1 MKNNEK
7 ILYRINKRGETGR
20 WTIWSEDNTIYWKTE
35 AAIGNSPQ
43 YYKEIITEGKAG
55 RSIRDQIILR
65 INSRVRTKLD
75 EGFITDKTKL
85 TKELKNQL
93 GFYRPAL
100 AVKYEDVKGLNV
112 LDCYSQYKFNGHRCM
127 MQRDGDSIIAY
138 SRRGKYIDTLNHMT
152 DELNLPKDVVLDGEL
167 YIHGQSLQ
175 NISSLVKRQQP
186 DSAKLIYVVYD
197 VILENDKDASF
208 IERYKLLMQLFQQ
221 NSSTITLP
229 KGVGSHRY
237 EMANSK
243 IVLAGTKKIKAEDEV
258 DVRFQEAKF
267 KGFEGLILRPEDS
280 TYQIGRRTNSIIKV
294 KSRFDD
300 EFKVVDIEESR
311 FGTAVLHLALKD
323 GRTFKAT
330 APGNQYEKDQA
341 LHQKEKYIGKRV
353 TVEYAELTD
362 DGVPFHCVATGWRE
376 DI

>member
-43 YYKEIITEGKAG
+43 YYKEIIAEGKAG

-127 MQRDGDSIIAY
+127 MQRDGDNIIAY

-152 DELNLPKDVVLDGEL
+152 NELNLPKDVVLDGEL

-175 NISSLVKRQQP
+175 SISSLVKRQQP
-186 DSAKLIYVVYD
+186 DSVKLKFVVYD
-197 VILENDKDASF
+197 AILENDKDAPF
-208 IERYKLLMQLFQQ
+208 YERYKLLMQFFRQS
-221 NSSTITLP
+221 SSTVASPGI
-229 KGVGSHRY
+229 HRY
-237 EMANSK
+237 SMLDGR
-243 IVLAGTKKIKAEDEV
+243 IVLAGTKKITVEDEV
-258 DVRFQEAKF
+258 DQRFQEAKE

-280 TYQIGRRTNSIIKV
+280 IYQIGRRTNSIIKV